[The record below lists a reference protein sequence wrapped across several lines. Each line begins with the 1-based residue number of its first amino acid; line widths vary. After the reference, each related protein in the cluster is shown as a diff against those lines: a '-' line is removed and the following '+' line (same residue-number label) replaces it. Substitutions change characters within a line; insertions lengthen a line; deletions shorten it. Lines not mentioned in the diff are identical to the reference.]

1 MMNAREFMTVIL
13 LCLCLAAPARAQDQS
28 PASVNDSTASKE
40 ITATSAR
47 VMEKITPFYAGV
59 KVGALFAFGVEMN
72 CIFRHGEVKVAYL
85 AAAAQTS
92 LLLNTLN
99 AGGGVIFGRTGIGL
113 GCRYHH
119 LLWFEKEGN
128 ERVQPA
134 VGPEIVW
141 KKGLGSSGRIMANLH
156 AGMVFS
162 KTSLFPDVTIGLM
175 LPLR

>member
-1 MMNAREFMTVIL
+1 MNAREFITVTL
-13 LCLCLAAPARAQDQS
+13 LCLCLEAPINAQQLP
-28 PASVNDSTASKE
+28 PAPENYDSTATE
-40 ITATSAR
+40 ITATPTR
-47 VMEKITPFYAGV
+47 VMEKKTPFYAGV

-92 LLLNTLN
+92 LLLNSLN
-99 AGGGVIFGRTGIGL
+99 AGGGVIFGHTGIGL